1 MQTFN
6 KKINP
11 NYPRPNKITFFKL
24 SCWGSVFRS
33 CKKRAAS
40 SEDLQQEINQVS
52 PDLHPDFLLSLDT
65 SFFNTQFTSARP
77 PVFLHE
83 MAFLRY
89 GAMYI
94 LRNMKYES
102 QFDRSSVSTEYLH
115 ILLFIWLIQ
124 ESQWAKAFFNA
135 IIPFLIIPY
144 TLRLDCCR
152 L

>member
-1 MQTFN
+1 MQTLN

-94 LRNMKYES
+94 LRNMILNLTS
-102 QFDRSSVSTEYLH
+102 PQSLLSICIF
-115 ILLFIWLIQ
+115 LLFIWLIQ
-124 ESQWAKAFFNA
+124 QSQWAKAFFNA
-135 IIPFLIIPY
+135 IIPFLSY
-144 TLRLDCCR
+144 NTVHTEVGLL
-152 L
+152 

>member
-1 MQTFN
+1 MQTLN

-94 LRNMKYES
+94 LRNMILNLTS
-102 QFDRSSVSTEYLH
+102 PQSLLSICIF
-115 ILLFIWLIQ
+115 LLFIWLIQ
-124 ESQWAKAFFNA
+124 QSQWAKAFFNA

>member
-94 LRNMKYES
+94 LRNMILNLTS
-102 QFDRSSVSTEYLH
+102 PQSLLSICIF
-115 ILLFIWLIQ
+115 LLFIWLIQ
-124 ESQWAKAFFNA
+124 QSQWAKAFFNA